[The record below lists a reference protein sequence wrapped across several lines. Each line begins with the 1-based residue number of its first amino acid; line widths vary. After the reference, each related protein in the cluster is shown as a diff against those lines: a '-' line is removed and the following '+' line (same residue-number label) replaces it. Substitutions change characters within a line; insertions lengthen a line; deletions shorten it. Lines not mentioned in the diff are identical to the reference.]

1 MKKRTFTSILLLLIS
16 VAIFAQY
23 NDADGT
29 NLIKNDNTNINKD
42 PMTQVFAED
51 VIVQGSI
58 GVGMDV
64 PGGYSFGF
72 STIAMLENNLR
83 IRFDDTSNSA
93 SFPDNDWEIT
103 INDSGNGGQN
113 YFRVNDITQGS
124 SPFTIR
130 GGAGSHALYVSN
142 SGGNVGLGTDSPAVE
157 LQVTDGDSPTLRLEQ
172 NGTNGWTPQTWDV
185 AGNETNFFVRDVTN
199 GSKLPFKIKPG
210 APDNAIFVAAN
221 GNIGLGTAN
230 PQHRLEVKGDMQVDD
245 YFYFGDESTDGNWRV
260 SVVAGK
266 LTFEKLE
273 AGIWVSK
280 VEMD

>member
-1 MKKRTFTSILLLLIS
+1 
-16 VAIFAQY
+16 
-23 NDADGT
+23 
-29 NLIKNDNTNINKD
+29 
-42 PMTQVFAED
+42 
-51 VIVQGSI
+51 
-58 GVGMDV
+58 
-64 PGGYSFGF
+64 
-72 STIAMLENNLR
+72 
-83 IRFDDTSNSA
+83 
-93 SFPDNDWEIT
+93 
-103 INDSGNGGQN
+103 
-113 YFRVNDITQGS
+113 
-124 SPFTIR
+124 
-130 GGAGSHALYVSN
+130 
-142 SGGNVGLGTDSPAVE
+142 
-157 LQVTDGDSPTLRLEQ
+157 
-172 NGTNGWTPQTWDV
+172 V